1 MNEINPEAL
10 DALGRVERAIGNWG
24 EEKGIPFEK
33 AYQEISK
40 KLMKDWDIDLEE
52 FRDGFLFGKEGYS
65 DYFNASPKNYQR
77 DLKYAERKI
86 FSKLK
91 KIAGEETKG
100 KVYAAGLRHLFG
112 DNSEEK
118 IDEEWM
124 EGWGNGYQTPKE
136 LSEEK
141 NSGLMENEK
150 LKKAFALGASILI
163 PLGCSAPGLSGKYN
177 FNAKAVLDDAVKF
190 LKKALPVDNPD
201 FGVIGVAKASFL
213 PDTPEVW
220 YDVGKDGSVWGDF
233 SILDPNSDGPP
244 NEKCWQAY
252 KDGWYDYYLEWLGDD
267 LPKDKILTKEEFEK
281 VLPLYILG
289 SAGEEFPPKN
299 INGYKPKIKL
309 ILTNPEEEKR
319 NIKIGCRSYLEACL
333 RLVARRTKERKY
345 RFGVCR

>member
-10 DALGRVERAIGNWG
+10 DALGKIERTIGNLG

-141 NSGLMENEK
+141 NPSLTENEK

-177 FNAKAVLDDAVKF
+177 
-190 LKKALPVDNPD
+190 
-201 FGVIGVAKASFL
+201 
-213 PDTPEVW
+213 
-220 YDVGKDGSVWGDF
+220 
-233 SILDPNSDGPP
+233 
-244 NEKCWQAY
+244 
-252 KDGWYDYYLEWLGDD
+252 
-267 LPKDKILTKEEFEK
+267 
-281 VLPLYILG
+281 
-289 SAGEEFPPKN
+289 
-299 INGYKPKIKL
+299 
-309 ILTNPEEEKR
+309 
-319 NIKIGCRSYLEACL
+319 
-333 RLVARRTKERKY
+333 
-345 RFGVCR
+345 